1 MTEIINL
8 GELKD
13 KIDFSRPGV
22 YANGDYILHHFNAG
36 HPLSQADSILPPALK
51 IDGLSIFLCS
61 KGEAALTINFREVT
75 LQAGS
80 VMVLSPNDLVEPKGK
95 SLLNIEGYALLLPI
109 EFLKLMSLDSNT
121 LNYSNISLDA
131 SPVIQLDAENLRLIN
146 GYFELLELNATTNRE
161 PTVYTRNISRSLVG
175 AMIYQLMA
183 FSRDNDREQ
192 RREETEK
199 NTSGAGRRRYYVKD
213 FMSMLQQ
220 DYRQHRSVGHYAD
233 RLFISAKYL
242 SLIIKEATGRTATEW
257 IDHFVI
263 LEAKNLLRYSGRN
276 IQQIAYDLN
285 FHNQS
290 AFGKYFKQLTGMS
303 PSEFRKT

>member
-1 MTEIINL
+1 MTEIINI
-8 GELKD
+8 EQLKENLD
-13 KIDFSRPGV
+13 SATTNICS
-22 YANGDYILHHFNAG
+22 NEDYIIRHFRYDKSHFVKDA
-36 HPLSQADSILPPALK
+36 LLPEAIK
-51 IDGLSIFLCS
+51 IDGLSIILCCS
-61 KGEAALTINFREVT
+61 GKAGITINFRNIT
-75 LQAGS
+75 LETGS
-80 VMVLSPNDLVEPKGK
+80 VIVLAPNDLVELSDSSPSVECYAIFLPK
-95 SLLNIEGYALLLPI
+95 
-109 EFLKLMSLDSNT
+109 EFVQQLSLDSNT

-131 SPVIQLDAENLRLIN
+131 SPLIQLDEENLRLFN
-146 GYFELLELNATTNRE
+146 GYFNLLELNATINRE
-161 PTVYTRNISRSLVG
+161 PTVYTRNISRSVVG

-183 FSRDNDREQ
+183 FARNNSKDDDPEYA
-192 RREETEK
+192 K
-199 NTSGAGRRRYYVKD
+199 GTSGASRRRYYVKD
-213 FMSMLQQ
+213 FMTLLQQ
-220 DYRQHRSVGHYAD
+220 DYKQHRSVGHYAE

-303 PSEFRKT
+303 PSDFRKT